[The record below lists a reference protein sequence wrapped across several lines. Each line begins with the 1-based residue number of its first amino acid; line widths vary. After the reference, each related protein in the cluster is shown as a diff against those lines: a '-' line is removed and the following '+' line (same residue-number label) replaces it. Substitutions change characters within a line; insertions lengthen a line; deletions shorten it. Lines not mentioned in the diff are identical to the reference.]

1 MVCLHGSV
9 QLMEDLENLLVDL
22 KSDLPALLVDPGDVI
37 VQRGAPGRGQLNWE
51 RIEDR
56 AFVIKY
62 ELSPD

>member
-1 MVCLHGSV
+1 
-9 QLMEDLENLLVDL
+9 MEDLENLLVDL